1 MSFFMEMSGGN
12 GKIQKYQNSDI
23 SIRRQRAYKINAV
36 ETAKLFFLSQS
47 VVYSAWRKSWNL
59 KKYVWNGRK
68 MSLKISKKTRV

>member
-47 VVYSAWRKSWNL
+47 VVYSA
-59 KKYVWNGRK
+59 
-68 MSLKISKKTRV
+68 

>member
-23 SIRRQRAYKINAV
+23 SIRRQIAYKINAV

-47 VVYSAWRKSWNL
+47 VVYSA
-59 KKYVWNGRK
+59 
-68 MSLKISKKTRV
+68 